1 MHTLKTLVNEEEA
14 FSLLKR
20 FLLLQKKSLLI
31 TTRTVEKE
39 KINEW
44 SAEVWEGKPR
54 VFCEISFSQ
63 GLFPPRIF

>member
-44 SAEVWEGKPR
+44 SAEV
-54 VFCEISFSQ
+54 
-63 GLFPPRIF
+63 